1 MLYNA
6 IVQPYIDYCSPL
18 WDNCG
23 IRLKDG
29 LQKYQ
34 NRAARE
40 FIYWGNIHTMLDA
53 VTYLET

>member
-1 MLYNA
+1 MLLCSP
-6 IVQPYIDYCSPL
+6 ILTCSPL

-29 LQKYQ
+29 LQIYQ

-40 FIYWGNIHTMLDA
+40 LLGQHTMLDA

>member
-6 IVQPYIDYCSPL
+6 IVQPYI
-18 WDNCG
+18 
-23 IRLKDG
+23 LKDG